1 VTDSLTAHR
10 RRVPAVRVL
19 VAAVIAVAVAAAAIP
34 ALQSNSALGA
44 TASCTPGAGWPAAN
58 VSLAQ
63 QVVALVNQHRASLG
77 LAGLQNDQA
86 LTDSAAWK
94 ASHMANYGYFDHNDP
109 APPVARDPFTR
120 MTDCGYSGGGA
131 EGENIAFGQ
140 IDAND
145 VMNAWLN
152 SPGHKANIE
161 QPSFRSIGVGAATA
175 ANGQIYWVQDFAGGL
190 SSGAPPASAPPP
202 PPAAPPPPPPAAP
215 PAPPAAPA
223 APPVTSKPPASPAA
237 PISSP
242 TSSSSGSS
250 PAATPSGAAAAAT
263 EDIGSALLA
272 PVSKQVSIREAR
284 RHKARSTRLVV
295 AKPHAGQDYAVRMA
309 FGPVR
314 VATENLAVRCR
325 AKLAGERMRGKGE
338 IADHV
343 AICTWAIPAGA
354 DGKRLKVT
362 VKVTGRH
369 GISLVRHA
377 KLIVGT

>member
-1 VTDSLTAHR
+1 
-10 RRVPAVRVL
+10 
-19 VAAVIAVAVAAAAIP
+19 VIAVAVFAAAIP
-34 ALQSNSALGA
+34 ALRSTSALGA
-44 TASCTPGAGWPAAN
+44 TASCTPGSGWPASNA
-58 VSLAQ
+58 SLAQ
-63 QVVALVNQHRASLG
+63 QVVALVNQHRASIG

-86 LTDSAAWK
+86 LADSAAWK

-109 APPVARDPFTR
+109 APPIARDPFTR
-120 MTDCGYSGGGA
+120 MTDCGYSAGGA

-140 IDAND
+140 TDAND

-161 QPSFRSIGVGAATA
+161 EPSFRSIGVGAATA
-175 ANGQIYWVQDFAGGL
+175 ANGQIYWVQDFAGGV

-202 PPAAPPPPPPAAP
+202 PPAPPAPPPAAP
-215 PAPPAAPA
+215 TAPPAAPA
-223 APPVTSKPPASPAA
+223 APPAATKPPASPTA

-242 TSSSSGSS
+242 ASPSSGSG

-272 PVSKQVSIREAR
+272 PVSTKVTIRDAR
-284 RHKARSTRLVV
+284 RHKARSTRLVMV
-295 AKPHAGQDYAVRMA
+295 KPHAGQDYAVRMA

-314 VATENLAVRCR
+314 VATENLAIRCR
-325 AKLAGERMRGKGE
+325 AKLAGKRMHGKGE

-343 AICTWAIPAGA
+343 ATCTWAIPAGA
-354 DGKRLKVT
+354 DGKRFKVT
-362 VKVTGRH
+362 VKVSGRH

-377 KLIVGT
+377 KLIVGD

>member
-1 VTDSLTAHR
+1 M
-10 RRVPAVRVL
+10 PAGRVL
-19 VAAVIAVAVAAAAIP
+19 VAAVIAVAVVAAAIP
-34 ALQSNSALGA
+34 ALHSTSAQGA
-44 TASCTPGAGWPAAN
+44 TASCTLGAGWPGAN

-120 MTDCGYSGGGA
+120 MTDCGYSAGGA

-140 IDAND
+140 ADAND

-175 ANGQIYWVQDFAGGL
+175 ANGQIYWVQDFAGGV

-202 PPAAPPPPPPAAP
+202 APAPPAPAPPPAA
-215 PAPPAAPA
+215 APAAPA
-223 APPVTSKPPASPAA
+223 APPAAPKPPASPAA

-242 TSSSSGSS
+242 GSPSSGSS
-250 PAATPSGAAAAAT
+250 PAETPSGAAAATT
-263 EDIGSALLA
+263 EGIGSALL
-272 PVSKQVSIREAR
+272 PVSKHVTIRDAR

-325 AKLAGERMRGKGE
+325 AKLAGKRMRGKGE
-338 IADHV
+338 IGDHV
-343 AICTWAIPAGA
+343 ATCTWAIPAGA
-354 DGKRLKVT
+354 DGKRLKLT
-362 VKVTGRH
+362 VKVTGHH

-377 KLIVGT
+377 KLIVGD

>member
-1 VTDSLTAHR
+1 
-10 RRVPAVRVL
+10 
-19 VAAVIAVAVAAAAIP
+19 
-34 ALQSNSALGA
+34 
-44 TASCTPGAGWPAAN
+44 
-58 VSLAQ
+58 
-63 QVVALVNQHRASLG
+63 
-77 LAGLQNDQA
+77 
-86 LTDSAAWK
+86 
-94 ASHMANYGYFDHNDP
+94 
-109 APPVARDPFTR
+109 
-120 MTDCGYSGGGA
+120 
-131 EGENIAFGQ
+131 
-140 IDAND
+140 
-145 VMNAWLN
+145 
-152 SPGHKANIE
+152 
-161 QPSFRSIGVGAATA
+161 
-175 ANGQIYWVQDFAGGL
+175 
-190 SSGAPPASAPPP
+190 
-202 PPAAPPPPPPAAP
+202 
-215 PAPPAAPA
+215 
-223 APPVTSKPPASPAA
+223 VTSKPPASPAA